1 MDKPEKI
8 KMRKIIPVAA
18 MVSAGKSRFLNT
30 IYNINYL
37 ECKAGI
43 GTKFI
48 NILRYN
54 PKINEPH
61 FFHLKIKKQ
70 GEKYE
75 FYKDNLYPE
84 VTGEAEIIEENKN
97 VNSILASEKNVKYEN
112 IFYMT
117 EINDSPFI
125 KDKEYLLS
133 HDFCDIPGL
142 SEYQEPTPDPVEEPK
157 DIGEDAPKPIGEEEK
172 LNIIREKFGLL
183 GDEKEEGK
191 IKNVEI
197 KEEDEI
203 FYMGTTEVENNTYIS
218 EIFKIIKNYI
228 DGLII
233 ILSVENYYFES
244 NFELITKLHK
254 VTGKPIKNCLVILNK
269 IDKTE
274 NPDDVIKK
282 CKSLFLKYFP
292 SCKTFNINLNTFIPL
307 STIQLQNELLSNES
321 FKHLL
326 SYHLYNYINKINR
339 EKLIGE
345 TPIGKSFLDHL
356 IKIVKTEEG
365 ITRKEIEKIVGNSNK
380 IINEKEIIDTI
391 KELKDFSERNKI
403 NFGINEDDFKK
414 VKKKCNLLDF
424 NFSKINSKENSNDN
438 IEDINPS
445 YIVKL
450 LYIYQKENKLLPQL
464 SEETIDLFNYFKIKE
479 DKQNKNQIQNI
490 INFKEEIELNKN
502 IINNI
507 KCVIEKME
515 QSQFSGNEI
524 KQIIKNM
531 YSTIEY
537 LEIYD
542 VIFIP
547 FLGPSNAGKS
557 TIINDIIGEE
567 VLPTELNECTKRGI
581 IIRYATDGQKDINI
595 RKAIFRQN
603 NFLGKEKCYF
613 EADTLITEG
622 LKNVQDTLKGLNYEF
637 TDKQEDSFYYIRTKI
652 KLFDDLRIDN
662 NLKKLIYI
670 IDFPGYGTNNKFEQF
685 LFNKVTSICNSF
697 MFVIKN
703 SLIKENHNQMALKNI
718 FNQAKDQKN
727 ELSSGFVKNCLFI
740 LNNDDSQETSENEL
754 EKAKGDLAYLIKN
767 VKKGDINS
775 CFFNAK
781 YYLNYL
787 DNYNYFNNIQNTF
800 KNEFN
805 SYKKYKSDILK
816 NPENYSSQKY
826 NRFCDYIYVKIVEK
840 IKEGGFETSIDSDE
854 EINDNILSQ
863 IENVLLYLESNN
875 SLAKDDFT
883 QEHKNIIA
891 QIISFA
897 QRNLSELNSLKE
909 SNIEELKI
917 NLMKQINSINDEIQ
931 NELKNNLNE
940 EIKILDFFFN
950 QNFSDR
956 KKDLTIFEQFKHEV
970 CLVTKKFSTL
980 PEYSFKE
987 IKTIKNNFANL
998 VKNSLLKKEKE
1009 IKILLKEKNWKIIQ
1023 EEIKNEINDKLKSLN
1038 EEIDSLFNNINY
1050 NSNMLYQKIRKL
1062 YYEFTDKKLN
1072 IDNVQTFN
1080 DFFISR
1086 ALKGKNAKV
1095 LDEIYKELEVCIE
1108 DSLTNIF
1115 HKKGL
1120 FSFFDSLFSNVSYFS
1135 NLIEILIDLF
1145 SKELEKLLLKIE
1157 KIFEQYISGIKI
1169 ANLSYLSL
1177 ITLMY
1182 TNNQNKEWKNLCS
1195 IYKSKRELIY
1205 QDLNKLIENKKKAN

>member
-1 MDKPEKI
+1 MEQAEKI

-30 IYNINYL
+30 IFNIDYL

-48 NILRYN
+48 NLIRYN
-54 PKINEPH
+54 PKIKEPR

-84 VTGEAEIIEENKN
+84 VSGEAEIIEENKN
-97 VNSILASEKNVKYEN
+97 INSILAAEKNIKYEN

-117 EINDSPFI
+117 EINESPFI
-125 KDKEYLLS
+125 KDEEYLLS

-142 SEYQEPTPDPVEEPK
+142 SEYQEPTPDPVEIEPK
-157 DIGEDAPKPIGEEEK
+157 DIGESAPQPVGEEGK
-172 LNIIREKFGLL
+172 LDIIREKFGLL
-183 GDEKEEGK
+183 EDKNKEGK
-191 IKNVEI
+191 IKNLEI

-203 FYMGTTEVENNTYIS
+203 FYMGTTEVEKNTYIS
-218 EIFKIIKNYI
+218 EIFNIIKNYI

-233 ILSVENYYFES
+233 ILSVENYYFET

-254 VTGKPIKNCLVILNK
+254 VTGKKIQKCLIILNK
-269 IDKTE
+269 IDKTD
-274 NPDDVIKK
+274 NPDYAIIK

-307 STIQLQNELLSNES
+307 STIQLQNELLSSKS

-326 SYHLYNYINKINR
+326 FYHLYNYINKINK

-345 TPIGKSFLDHL
+345 TTMGKSFLDHL

-365 ITRKEIEKIVGNSNK
+365 ITRKEIEKRVGNSNN
-380 IINEKEIIDTI
+380 IINEKEIIEII
-391 KELKDFSERNKI
+391 KELKDFSEKNKI
-403 NFGINEDDFKK
+403 ILGINEDDFKK
-414 VKKKCNLLDF
+414 VKKKTNLLNFDF
-424 NFSKINSKENSNDN
+424 GKMNSKENSNDN

-445 YIVKL
+445 YIIKL

-464 SEETIDLFNYFKIKE
+464 SEETIDLLNYFKIKKN
-479 DKQNKNQIQNI
+479 KQNNNEIQNI
-490 INFKEEIELNKN
+490 INFKEEVKLNKN

-507 KCVIEKME
+507 KSVIEKME
-515 QSQFSGNEI
+515 QSQFNGNEI
-524 KQIIKNM
+524 KQMIKNM
-531 YSTIEY
+531 YSTIQY

-581 IIRYATDGQKDINI
+581 IIRYSEDNQKEINI

-613 EADTLITEG
+613 EADDIITQG

-637 TDKQEDSFYYIRTKI
+637 TDKQEDSFYYIKTKI
-652 KLFDDLRIDN
+652 KLFDDLGIDK

-703 SLIKENHNQMALKNI
+703 SLIKENHNQIALKNI

-727 ELSSGFVKNCLFI
+727 ELSSGFVKTCLFI
-740 LNNDDSQETSENEL
+740 LNNDDTQETSEDEL
-754 EKAKGDLAYLIKN
+754 EKAKEDLVCLIKN
-767 VKKGDINS
+767 VKKDDLNV

-800 KNEFN
+800 KNEFI

-816 NPENYSSQKY
+816 NPENYTSKIF
-826 NRFCDYIYVKIVEK
+826 NRFCDYIYIKIVEK
-840 IKEGGFETSIDSDE
+840 IKEGGFETSIDSEE
-854 EINDNILSQ
+854 EIDENILSQ
-863 IENVLLYLESNN
+863 IENILEDLELND
-875 SLAKDDFT
+875 SLTKEDFT
-883 QEHKNIIA
+883 LEHK
-891 QIISFA
+891 QIITQIFSFA
-897 QRNLSELNSLKE
+897 QRNLSELNSIKE
-909 SNIEELKI
+909 SNIEELKK
-917 NLMKQINSINDEIQ
+917 NLIKQINSVNDEIQ
-931 NELKNNLNE
+931 NELKNNLTE
-940 EIKILDFFFN
+940 EIKILDYFFN
-950 QNFSDR
+950 QNFFFFNN
-956 KKDLTIFEQFKHEV
+956 DLKSFQQFEQDV
-970 CLVTKKFSTL
+970 NLIIKKFYLISKNT
-980 PEYSFKE
+980 FNE
-987 IKTIKNNFANL
+987 IKNIKNNFGNS
-998 VKNSLLKKEKE
+998 VKNSLLKKKKE
-1009 IKILLKEKNWKIIQ
+1009 IEELLKKKNWKIIK
-1023 EEIKNEINDKLKSLN
+1023 EEINNEMKEKLKCLN
-1038 EEIDSLFNNINY
+1038 EEIESFFNNINY
-1050 NSNMLYQKIRKL
+1050 NSNMLFQKIRNL
-1062 YYEFTDKKLN
+1062 YFEFTEKKLN
-1072 IDNVQTFN
+1072 ISNLKSFKDH
-1080 DFFISR
+1080 FISR
-1086 ALKGKNAKV
+1086 ALKDKDANI

-1108 DSLTNIF
+1108 DALKRIF
-1115 HKKGL
+1115 DKKGF
-1120 FSFFDSLFSNVSYFS
+1120 FSFFDSLFSNVSYLS
-1135 NLIEILIDLF
+1135 NLIEILIEIF
-1145 SKELEKLLLKIE
+1145 SKELSNLLIKIA
-1157 KIFEQYISGIKI
+1157 KIFEEYINRILDIIISNHASISFI
-1169 ANLSYLSL
+1169 YN
-1177 ITLMY
+1177 
-1182 TNNQNKEWKNLCS
+1182 NNQSKEWNTLCA

-1205 QDLNKLIENKKKAN
+1205 QDLNKLIGNKVD

>member
-1 MDKPEKI
+1 MDEPEKI
-8 KMRKIIPVAA
+8 KMRKMVPVAA
-18 MVSAGKSRFLNT
+18 MVSAGKSRLLNT
-30 IYNINYL
+30 LYNINYL

-54 PKINEPH
+54 PKIKEPH
-61 FFHLKIKKQ
+61 FFHLNVKKQ

-84 VTGEAEIIEENKN
+84 VIGEAKIIEENKN
-97 VNSILASEKNVKYEN
+97 INSILASEKNVKYEN

-117 EINDSPFI
+117 EIDESPFI

-142 SEYQEPTPDPVEEPK
+142 SEYQEPTPDPIEEPK
-157 DIGEDAPKPIGEEEK
+157 DIGEAAPQPVGEEGK
-172 LNIIREKFGLL
+172 INIIREKLGLL

-203 FYMGTTEVENNTYIS
+203 FYMGTTDVEKNTYIS

-307 STIQLQNELLSNES
+307 STIQLQNELLSNKS

-345 TPIGKSFLDHL
+345 TTIGKSFLDHL

-365 ITRKEIEKIVGNSNK
+365 ITRKEIEKIVENSNN
-380 IINEKEIIDTI
+380 IINEKEIIETI
-391 KELKDFSERNKI
+391 KELKDYSERNKI
-403 NFGINEDDFKK
+403 IFGINENDFKK
-414 VKKKCNLLDF
+414 VKKKCNLLDLD
-424 NFSKINSKENSNDN
+424 FSKMNSKDNSNGN

-464 SEETIDLFNYFKIKE
+464 SEETINLLNYFKIKE
-479 DKQNKNQIQNI
+479 DMPNNNQIQNI
-490 INFKEEIELNKN
+490 INFNEEINLNKN

-507 KCVIEKME
+507 KFVIEKME
-515 QSQFSGNEI
+515 NSQFNGKEI

-531 YSTIEY
+531 YSTIDF

-581 IIRYATDGQKDINI
+581 IIRYALDGEKDINI
-595 RKAIFRQN
+595 RKAIFRKT
-603 NFLGKEKCYF
+603 NFLGKDKYFF
-613 EADTLITEG
+613 EADTIITQG
-622 LKNVQDTLKGLNYEF
+622 LKNVQDTLKGLNFEF

-652 KLFDDLRIDN
+652 KLFDDLGIDD

-703 SLIKENHNQMALKNI
+703 SLIKENHNQNALKNI

-767 VKKGDINS
+767 VKKDDMNA

-800 KNEFN
+800 INEFS

-816 NPENYSSQKY
+816 NPENYSSKKY
-826 NRFCDYIYVKIVEK
+826 NRFCEYIYIKIIEK

-854 EINDNILSQ
+854 EINENILSQ
-863 IENVLLYLESNN
+863 IENSLLYLESNN
-875 SLAKDDFT
+875 SLTKDDFT
-883 QEHKNIIA
+883 LEHKNIIA

-897 QRNLSELNSLKE
+897 QRNLNELNSLKE
-909 SNIEELKI
+909 SNIEELKK
-917 NLMKQINSINDEIQ
+917 NLMKQINSVNDEIQ
-931 NELKNNLNE
+931 NELKNNLTE
-940 EIKILDFFFN
+940 EIKILDYFFN

-956 KKDLTIFEQFKHEV
+956 KKDLKALEQFGQEV
-970 CLVTKKFSTL
+970 SSVTKKFATL
-980 PEYSFKE
+980 FENSSKE
-987 IKTIKNNFANL
+987 IKTIKKNFSDL
-998 VKNSLLKKEKE
+998 VKKSLLKKEKE
-1009 IKILLKEKNWKIIQ
+1009 IGMLLKEKNWKIIQ
-1023 EEIKNEINDKLKSLN
+1023 EEINNEMKEKLKSLN
-1038 EEIDSLFNNINY
+1038 DEIDSLFNNINY
-1050 NSNMLYQKIRKL
+1050 NSNMLYQKIRNL

-1072 IDNVQTFN
+1072 IDNVQNFN
-1080 DFFISR
+1080 EFFISK
-1086 ALKGKNAKV
+1086 ALKGKNSKI
-1095 LDEIYKELEVCIE
+1095 LDVIYKELEACIE
-1108 DSLTNIF
+1108 DSLSNIF
-1115 HKKGL
+1115 NKKGL
-1120 FSFFDSLFSNVSYFS
+1120 FPFFNSIFSNISYFS

-1145 SKELEKLLLKIE
+1145 SKELIKLLLKIV
-1157 KIFEQYISGIKI
+1157 KILEEYINGILNI
-1169 ANLSYLSL
+1169 ILTNHAS
-1177 ITLMY
+1177 ITFMY
-1182 TNNQNKEWKNLCS
+1182 TNNQNKEWYNLCS

-1205 QDLNKLIENKKKAN
+1205 QDLNKLIENKNKAG